1 MIQRQKVKRKCCGER
16 VKEERGE
23 RWLPR
28 QQQPAF
34 SLFINVS
41 HAYADTIHAYRYI
54 HMFSLFRLYL
64 LCSVEFFRH
73 TVYLPGFL
81 QRVGCFSDVVAML
94 GSTGYTF
101 NSVILLNFLI

>member
-1 MIQRQKVKRKCCGER
+1 MEKGLKK
-16 VKEERGE
+16 RGE
-23 RWLPR
+23 RDGCLGNSSQR
-28 QQQPAF
+28 FRF
-34 SLFINVS
+34 SSMS
-41 HAYADTIHAYRYI
+41 HTHMQTRYTRTDTYT
-54 HMFSLFRLYL
+54 FSLFRLYL

-101 NSVILLNFLI
+101 NSVVLLNFLI